1 MRLGGERAPREAERG
16 QAQPG
21 NERRGGGRGAEAS
34 VGPALP
40 GCGGCN
46 PGMSDVVERTLLS
59 ALPGWLGQQQQQ
71 QKHEAAAGLGGGGG
85 GGGPARPGRSAS
97 ASRLGGLI
105 RSITALASKHEEEKL
120 IHQEL
125 NNLKATVSAPTT
137 NLKLMK
143 ECMVRMIYCEMLGYE
158 ASFGYIHAI
167 KLAQQGNLFEK
178 RVGYLAISLFLH
190 ENHELL
196 VLLVNTVV
204 KDLQSTN
211 LMEVCMALTAASQLF
226 PQEMIPAVLPLI
238 EDKLQ
243 HSKEIIRRK
252 AVQALYKFYLIAP
265 NQVQHIHDKFRRAL
279 CDRDVGV
286 MAASLHIYLQ
296 MVKEDSSEY
305 KDLTSSFVTIL
316 KQVVGGK
323 LPVDYN
329 YHNTPAPWLQ
339 IQLLRILRL
348 LGKDDPGTS
357 ELMYDVLDESLR
369 RAEINH
375 NITYAIL
382 FECVHTIY
390 AIHPKPDLLEKAAK
404 CIGKFVLSPKIN
416 LKYLVFSPTL
426 GLKALTYV
434 IQQDPNL
441 ALQHQ
446 MTIIECLEHPDPI
459 IKRETLELLYRITN
473 EQNVTVIVQKMLDY
487 INQSKE
493 EYTIINIAGKI
504 AELAEKYAPNNEW
517 FIQTMNAVFSVGG
530 DKMHPDILN
539 SFLRLLAEGFEDEKE
554 DIQLRFHAVQS
565 YLSLLQDKNAVYPQK
580 FIQVMSWVLGEY
592 SYLLQNV
599 DPEVV
604 LASLYR
610 ILKSNATCETK
621 VWIMAAISKTA
632 SRTTSS
638 KTVEKFLLEF
648 SASLDTSMR
657 QQAFELKCLYENKEL
672 MKRLFPLDASCK
684 NMVVDASLSFL
695 DGFVAEGLNRGALP
709 YKPHHQRQEEKLS
722 QEKALNFE
730 PYGESLSQSFP
741 VSRIAG
747 RQSPTGISLGSDNSV
762 ETGQK
767 ENSSLKLDGVKKLWS
782 KEGYLPQKKNQEEK
796 EEKTTEAALQ
806 GVPSVETVAS
816 TFPSQPK
823 EEVTDH
829 TEGAKEKQQLASAL
843 FVGLGSQNSTNLM
856 GKTDSEAQKF
866 TKKSKMNKES
876 SLPMESAPTT
886 SLFQEGLTGE
896 KDPFVSNGHLKFRKA
911 SLHSPEIPESK
922 TMLDRSHSLPEGGLN
937 EKSLDHPFSPSS
949 SFTHDHVDV
958 FHPSPSSPALVQKQ
972 LSLTPRLPEEAAQHP
987 HLDISELCGNE
998 SLLVYFSKVW
1008 KEDHLLIFLC
1018 LANKSSSVL
1027 KDVSLEFQH
1036 SEHFKMVENLD
1047 CQLAVLESEKM
1058 ESFQRYV
1065 EMEKPCSS
1073 GNIFGCIS
1081 YPLELD
1087 VRLRFS
1093 ISLELLDFIRPMK
1106 MSTDEF
1112 GNLWLSISN
1121 EVRQNLKVASSQ
1133 GTLSLMLDTFQQ
1145 KLKLHIVDII
1155 GNEGIAACRLL
1166 PSTPCLLHCRLHG
1179 GTLALWFRSPCS
1191 ALPDC
1196 LLYQCQKVMEES

>member
-1 MRLGGERAPREAERG
+1 MASERSKNCGSNAAEGE
-16 QAQPG
+16 
-21 NERRGGGRGAEAS
+21 
-34 VGPALP
+34 
-40 GCGGCN
+40 
-46 PGMSDVVERTLLS
+46 
-59 ALPGWLGQQQQQ
+59 
-71 QKHEAAAGLGGGGG
+71 
-85 GGGPARPGRSAS
+85 
-97 ASRLGGLI
+97 
-105 RSITALASKHEEEKL
+105 HEEEKL

-137 NLKLMK
+137 TLKLMK
-143 ECMVRMIYCEMLGYE
+143 ECMVRLIYCEMLGYE

-238 EDKLQ
+238 EEKLQ

-286 MAASLHIYLQ
+286 MAVSLHIYLQ
-296 MVKEDSSEY
+296 MVKEDSWEY
-305 KDLTSSFVTIL
+305 KDLTGSFVTIL

-323 LPVDYN
+323 LPADYN
-329 YHNTPAPWLQ
+329 YHNVPAPWLQ

-348 LGKDDPGTS
+348 LGKDDPRTS
-357 ELMYDVLDESLR
+357 ELMYEVLDESLR

-390 AIHPKPDLLEKAAK
+390 TIHPKSDLLEKAAK

-416 LKYLVFSPTL
+416 LKYL

-434 IQQDPNL
+434 VQQDPNL

-493 EYTIINIAGKI
+493 EYTIINIVGKI
-504 AELAEKYAPNNEW
+504 AELAEKYAPDNEW
-517 FIQTMNAVFSVGG
+517 FIRTMNAVFSVGG

-554 DIQLRFHAVQS
+554 DLQLRFHAVQS
-565 YLSLLQDKNAVYPQK
+565 YLSLLEDENAVYPQK
-580 FIQVMSWVLGEY
+580 FLQVMSWVLGEY
-592 SYLLQNV
+592 SYLLQDV

-604 LASLYR
+604 LANLYR
-610 ILKSNATCETK
+610 ILKNNATSETK
-621 VWIMAAISKTA
+621 AWIMAAFSKIA
-632 SRTTSS
+632 SRTTCS
-638 KTVEKFLLEF
+638 KTVDTFLLEC
-648 SASLDTSMR
+648 STSLDTSMR
-657 QQAFELKCLYENKEL
+657 QHAFELKYLYEDKEL
-672 MKRLFPLDASCK
+672 MKRLFPFDASCK
-684 NMVVDASLSFL
+684 NIVVDASLSFL
-695 DGFVAEGLNRGALP
+695 DGFVAEGLDQGALP

-730 PYGESLSQSFP
+730 PYGESLSESFP
-741 VSRIAG
+741 LSRITG
-747 RQSPTGISLGSDNSV
+747 RQSPTGLSLGSDNSA
-762 ETGQK
+762 EKGQK
-767 ENSSLKLDGVKKLWS
+767 ENSLKLEGVKKLWG
-782 KEGYLPQKKNQEEK
+782 KEGYLPQKKNQVEE
-796 EEKTTEAALQ
+796 EESIQAVLQ
-806 GVPSVETVAS
+806 GSPFVEPVVNS
-816 TFPSQPK
+816 FPLQPK
-823 EEVTDH
+823 QEMTDLA
-829 TEGAKEKQQLASAL
+829 EGMKEKQQLASAL
-843 FVGLGSQNSTNLM
+843 FVGLGSQSNISLLGKGDPTAQRFTRKLKTN
-856 GKTDSEAQKF
+856 EAPD
-866 TKKSKMNKES
+866 NES
-876 SLPMESAPTT
+876 SLGVESTASA
-886 SLFQEGLTGE
+886 SLFPEALTGN
-896 KDPFVSNGHLKFRKA
+896 KDPFVNNGHLRLRKA
-911 SLHSPEIPESK
+911 SLSSAETSESK
-922 TMLDRSHSLPEGGLN
+922 VVLDRSHSLPEGGLN
-937 EKSLDHPFSPSS
+937 EKPLDHRLSPPSLLS
-949 SFTHDHVDV
+949 HGHRDI
-958 FHPSPSSPALVQKQ
+958 FHPSPNTPVVIQKQ
-972 LSLTPRLPEEAAQHP
+972 VSMTPSLPEEAAKHP
-987 HLDISELCGNE
+987 HSEVSELCGNE
-998 SLLVYFSKVW
+998 SLLLYFSKVW
-1008 KEDHLLIFLC
+1008 KEDSLLLFLF
-1018 LANKSSSVL
+1018 LANRSPSIL
-1027 KDVSLEFQH
+1027 EDVSLEFQH
-1036 SEHFKMVENLD
+1036 AEHFKMVESLG
-1047 CQLAVLESEKM
+1047 CQLAVIESKNI
-1058 ESFQRYV
+1058 ESFQMYV
-1065 EMEKPCSS
+1065 EMEEPCSS
-1073 GNIFGCIS
+1073 GKIFGCVS
-1081 YPLELD
+1081 YLLELD
-1087 VRLRFS
+1087 VHLQFS

-1106 MSTDEF
+1106 MTTDEY
-1112 GNLWLSISN
+1112 GKLWLSISN
-1121 EVRQNLKVASSQ
+1121 EVKQNLKVAPSQ
-1133 GTLSLMLDTFQQ
+1133 GALPVMLDIFQQ

-1166 PSTPCLLHCRLHG
+1166 PSIPCLLHCRLHAG
-1179 GTLALWFRSPCS
+1179 MLALWFRSPCS